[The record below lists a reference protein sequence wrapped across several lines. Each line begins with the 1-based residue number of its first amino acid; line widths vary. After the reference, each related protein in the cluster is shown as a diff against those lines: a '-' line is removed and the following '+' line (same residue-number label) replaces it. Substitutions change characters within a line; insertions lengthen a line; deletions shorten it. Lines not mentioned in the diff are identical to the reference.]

1 MKTILKI
8 FRRDLKKIF
17 TNSMAIILIVGV
29 AVLPSLYAWFNIYAN
44 WDPYGSTGNMQVA
57 VINADEGAEIENL
70 SICVGNQ
77 IVTNLKANDSIDWKF
92 VSKEEAMHGVK
103 SGKYYAAV
111 EIPENFSESFRSEER
126 RVGKEC

>member
-44 WDPYGSTGNMQVA
+44 WDPYGNTSNMQVA

-70 SICVGNQ
+70 
-77 IVTNLKANDSIDWKF
+77 F
-92 VSKEEAMHGVK
+92 
-103 SGKYYAAV
+103 
-111 EIPENFSESFRSEER
+111 
-126 RVGKEC
+126 

>member
-77 IVTNLKANDSIDWKF
+77 IVTNLK
-92 VSKEEAMHGVK
+92 
-103 SGKYYAAV
+103 
-111 EIPENFSESFRSEER
+111 
-126 RVGKEC
+126 